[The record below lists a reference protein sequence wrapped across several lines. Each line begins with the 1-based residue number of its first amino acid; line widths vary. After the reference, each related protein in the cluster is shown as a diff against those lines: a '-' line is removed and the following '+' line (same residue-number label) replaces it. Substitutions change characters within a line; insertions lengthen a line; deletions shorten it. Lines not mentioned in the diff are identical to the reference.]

1 MEINKQQVADRIK
14 KIRINKGM
22 TLEEFGKLFGASK
35 SSVLGWETQR
45 SLPNPERLKQ
55 IAKIGEISVDELL
68 YGDDLEKI
76 INLAHEIIN
85 NNIKNNYDQEYKFFY
100 NPRNFN
106 DLCLNVFTEL
116 SKQNALK
123 ENFNEYNVKD
133 FINRK
138 AKEML
143 RTKAFFP
150 PTNQNF
156 LNYIHDQL
164 KHLINDIESYA
175 SIPDKIGPNDD
186 QSKNKYSLFISVDH
200 LLPRL
205 YYNKK
210 RIHPDLSFELVNGIE
225 KQIDQLIT
233 DLNKLNASDYPR
245 EIDNILNDKS
255 NE

>member
-1 MEINKQQVADRIK
+1 MEINKQKVADRIK

-76 INLAHEIIN
+76 TNLSHEIIN

-100 NPRNFN
+100 NPENFN
-106 DLCLNVFTEL
+106 ELCIDVFNNL
-116 SKQNALK
+116 SVQNALK

-143 RTKAFFP
+143 QKKAFLP
-150 PTNQNF
+150 VSNENLVNLVNNNLRNLIQNIEDYSSISEKDDIVTNYNH
-156 LNYIHDQL
+156 I
-164 KHLINDIESYA
+164 
-175 SIPDKIGPNDD
+175 
-186 QSKNKYSLFISVDH
+186 KYSDFSDGMFYLPKLFYTQ
-200 LLPRL
+200 R
-205 YYNKK
+205 
-210 RIHPDLSFELVNGIE
+210 RIHPELSIDLVEMIE
-225 KQIDQLIT
+225 KHIEEIRT
-233 DLNKLNASDYPR
+233 KLTAINPSEFES
-245 EIDNILNDKS
+245 EIDKIKDKFQKD
-255 NE
+255 